1 MTRAMQ
7 EVLAGI
13 ATVRD
18 MVAAFED
25 EDRCRRLLEA
35 MGRCHRNLSP
45 LAKTPQDGS
54 GSCRRCGS
62 PSGEC
67 RASKDAEG
75 VPGCEVALGVE
86 GIVDSGMN
94 RQKVLS

>member
-1 MTRAMQ
+1 MTGAMQ

-45 LAKTPQDGS
+45 LAKTRRHGS
-54 GSCRRCGS
+54 GSCLRCGS